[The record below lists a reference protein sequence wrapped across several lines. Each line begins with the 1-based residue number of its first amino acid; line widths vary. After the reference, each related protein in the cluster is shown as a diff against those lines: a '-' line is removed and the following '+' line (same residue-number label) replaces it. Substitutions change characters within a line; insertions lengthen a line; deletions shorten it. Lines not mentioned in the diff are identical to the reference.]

1 MFMFLESKPIIRPA
15 GSDRV
20 TSTRRNRSRPDCSQT
35 AAPER
40 IDCSSQFLV
49 AGFHDSHG
57 QVPFVLF
64 AIWFHLYKTYFS
76 SISKT
81 S

>member
-1 MFMFLESKPIIRPA
+1 MFMFLESKPTIRPA

-35 AAPER
+35 ATPER
-40 IDCSSQFLV
+40 TDCSSQFLV

-64 AIWFHLYKTYFS
+64 AIWFHLYKAYFS